1 MKKISLIMVFFTW
14 LSFGT
19 LMLSRW
25 WYANP
30 NYFPQIPVALWK
42 WLDRLLNAHTVDDAS
57 NVEFFVVTFLALLAV
72 IAFSLFIFIA
82 YQYFVKTCSRHFSP

>member
-1 MKKISLIMVFFTW
+1 MGFLTW
-14 LSFGT
+14 LSVGT

-30 NYFPQIPVALWK
+30 NYFPQLPVALWN
-42 WLDRLLNAHTVDDAS
+42 WLDQLLNAHTVDDAS

-72 IAFSLFIFIA
+72 VAFTLLILIA
-82 YQYFVKTCSRHFSP
+82 YQYFVKTRNHRFLP

>member
-1 MKKISLIMVFFTW
+1 MKKISLIMVFITW
-14 LSFGT
+14 LSVGT